1 MSERYRLD
9 KGNTPDLIHFL
20 VVTLR
25 VFLACF
31 NPMCHLWLSI
41 SGPENYSPNKGS
53 RRRFSGSH
61 AGRSRAGNTRATA
74 MSINSGSA
82 EDEWYTELGAVES
95 QMNRNMGTARVG
107 ANAFDVTTVY
117 MVETESCRKPS
128 PTKKQK
134 KAPSSGSVVSARTT
148 KSFRSTAKSTVTTR
162 SSSSKRSSDGDKK
175 LPAKPSPTSPSAST
189 RSKRRAERENKEEE
203 EWESECAGAPGASES
218 EDEDL

>member
-1 MSERYRLD
+1 MIQITKLCTSEYNRKFFITSMHTCSQSPFRRAAS
-9 KGNTPDLIHFL
+9 KF
-20 VVTLR
+20 
-25 VFLACF
+25 A
-31 NPMCHLWLSI
+31 SI
-41 SGPENYSPNKGS
+41 PEEVSVSGSA
-53 RRRFSGSH
+53 RRFSGSR

-74 MSINSGSA
+74 MSISSGSA

-95 QMNRNMGTARVG
+95 QMNRDMGTASVG
-107 ANAFDVTTVY
+107 ANTFDVTTVY
-117 MVETESCRKPS
+117 TVETESSRKPS

-134 KAPSSGSVVSARTT
+134 KGPSSGSVVSARTT

-203 EWESECAGAPGASES
+203 EEWESECAGAPGASES